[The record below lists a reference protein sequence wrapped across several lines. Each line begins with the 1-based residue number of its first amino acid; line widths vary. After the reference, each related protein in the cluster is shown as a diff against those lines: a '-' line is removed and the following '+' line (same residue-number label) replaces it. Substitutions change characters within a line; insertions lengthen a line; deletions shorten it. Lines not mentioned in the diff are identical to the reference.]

1 MGQRQNPIPYPVKT
15 IGCYFALALTLYA
28 AMQELMPEKEW
39 ASIVTGNALLLVYVG
54 IVAYNERA
62 LLGKVIKKVRR

>member
-1 MGQRQNPIPYPVKT
+1 
-15 IGCYFALALTLYA
+15 
-28 AMQELMPEKEW
+28 MQELMPEKEW
-39 ASIVTGNALLLVYVG
+39 ASIVTGNTLLLVYVG